1 MAVTPEEVMYIA
13 QLARLH
19 LTPAEVE
26 RFTPQLN
33 RVLAHAAELAEVDVG
48 GVAPTGGVAEWQ
60 APLRADEPAQ
70 AALHFPPEQLS
81 VQLESLSH
89 FMSQLPPA
97 QDSLQ
102 VPFD

>member
-13 QLARLH
+13 QLARLD
-19 LTPAEVE
+19 LTPEEVE

-60 APLRADEPAQ
+60 APLRADEPTQ
-70 AALHFPPEQLS
+70 AALHFRPAQLS
-81 VQLESLSH
+81 EYFTAGFFTVPR
-89 FMSQLPPA
+89 LPAPGDETA
-97 QDSLQ
+97 
-102 VPFD
+102 VG